1 MVSKEEEFQWGRWRA
16 GVDKEKSGCW
26 EKNRMC
32 SRWMAVSSEG
42 RGART
47 VNRCV
52 LENYLNNYR

>member
-42 RGART
+42 RGAR
-47 VNRCV
+47 CV